1 MGWPL
6 SVWGNYAVASF
17 IYLSSFC
24 AIRYGPPAVGR
35 TGSYWWSRFKAVYP
49 TFAIISI
56 LLFAASFI
64 CAPRKTGVHYTPSD
78 IAANLLMISDFAG
91 KPWMTEPMWFVPF
104 VLQVYL
110 ILPFLTR
117 KPVRLPGLPVA
128 FLVSGGACA
137 AVFALHPAHVGD
149 PEHICRTW
157 SPIFRLPEVVFGC
170 VLARA
175 QNLAKAVPAI
185 VVYAVCCLLYALL
198 AIRYPE
204 ASQTLLLPLN
214 GVMVFLVLAA
224 VVSAILPLLKGR
236 DYRFISLLG
245 RASFPFFLLHG
256 PWIPFV
262 STRFGKNIPAWVL
275 CFVLCWAAAVLLML
289 ALENIMRRKVPDG
302 R

>member
-1 MGWPL
+1 
-6 SVWGNYAVASF
+6 VASF

-24 AIRYGPPAVGR
+24 AIRYGPPVVGR
-35 TGSYWWSRFKAVYP
+35 TRSYWWSRFKAVYP

-64 CAPRKTGVHYTPSD
+64 CPPRKTGFHYSPSD
-78 IAANLLMISDFAG
+78 IAANLLMISDYAG

-104 VLQVYL
+104 VLQIYL

-117 KPVRLPGLPVA
+117 MPMRLPALPAA

-137 AVFALHPAHVGD
+137 AVFALHPAHPCD

-157 SPIFRLPEVVFGC
+157 SPIFRLQEVVFGC
-170 VLARA
+170 ALARA
-175 QNLAKAVPAI
+175 QSLAKAVP
-185 VVYAVCCLLYALL
+185 VVVAYAVCCILYALM
-198 AIRYPE
+198 AMQFPE
-204 ASQTLLLPLN
+204 AAQTLLLPLD
-214 GVMVFLVLAA
+214 GGLVFLVLAA

-236 DYRFISLLG
+236 DSRFISLLG

-256 PWIPFV
+256 PWIPVV
-262 STRFGKNIPAWVL
+262 SAKFGRNILAWIL

-289 ALENIMRRKVPDG
+289 ALEKIMRRKVQDV